1 MQLSHDR
8 YRVSDV
14 EDHQRFIDVHF
25 KITAGA
31 AEADRDVI
39 GHHLHGDHRQRFAL
53 GRVNLAR
60 HDGGAWLVLWDL
72 QFAKSGTRA
81 AGHQPDVI
89 GDLVERN
96 SQRAHRSGQLNQCIV
111 STLDRVLIRSGDKG
125 QSGELGNL
133 GS

>member
-1 MQLSHDR
+1 MTGDSAVTSISERSTYSLIFFRLGLVPSTRNLRKFVQLSHDR

-60 HDGGAWLVLWDL
+60 HDGGAW
-72 QFAKSGTRA
+72 
-81 AGHQPDVI
+81 
-89 GDLVERN
+89 
-96 SQRAHRSGQLNQCIV
+96 
-111 STLDRVLIRSGDKG
+111 
-125 QSGELGNL
+125 
-133 GS
+133 